1 MASVLE
7 GVKVVDLSSGIAG
20 PVAGML
26 LADHGA
32 DVVKVEPPGGDP
44 RRGSAGYDAWLRG
57 RRSAEL
63 DLNDAGDRATFLT
76 LVSDADVVLESFA
89 PGTTTRLGID
99 AATLLGL
106 NPRLVHCSITGY
118 GSHPAHRDRP
128 AWDAL
133 VAARLGL
140 LHEQRG
146 HLGGA

>member
-26 LADHGA
+26 LAGHGA
-32 DVVKVEPPGGDP
+32 DGVKAEPPGGDP
-44 RRGSAGYDAWLRG
+44 RPGSAGGDPGRGSAGYAAWLRG

-118 GSHPAHRDRP
+118 GSHPA
-128 AWDAL
+128 
-133 VAARLGL
+133 
-140 LHEQRG
+140 
-146 HLGGA
+146 